1 MEEHFQRFLNSIFEQ
16 HTGYFSLDDKN
27 VYMLKFSSAAVNTC
41 EISLIA
47 DKITRIAGPVR
58 RFIRRTKGLPLLYEK
73 KSTLEL
79 KYEGVFRQ
87 YAEQVVK
94 EINDA
99 LIGQIK
105 GAI

>member
-1 MEEHFQRFLNSIFEQ
+1 
-16 HTGYFSLDDKN
+16 
-27 VYMLKFSSAAVNTC
+27 MLKFSPAAVNTC

-47 DKITRIAGPVR
+47 DKITGIAGPVR

-79 KYEGVFRQ
+79 KYEGVFRH